1 MSNTFSK
8 KSMVKLPFRF
18 KNKHC
23 SIFRLKNAFYILYKN
38 IPFNPPIDANPF
50 FDQILIKVIFM
61 IKSKLYQAISWR
73 SFSFFASF

>member
-18 KNKHC
+18 KDRHC

-38 IPFNPPIDANPF
+38 IPFNPPLLIPTPF
-50 FDQILIKVIFM
+50 FDLILIKSAFM
-61 IKSKLYQAISWR
+61 IKSKLY
-73 SFSFFASF
+73 